1 MKGERKILSDFYNR
15 VKEICSKYKKVAMF
29 VDMDGTIV
37 EYNIY
42 PEGTMTT
49 DAKGLFINLR
59 PIKIVIDELR
69 KIKDIENLDL
79 YVLSMA
85 RSYIIVEEKK
95 EWLKKNASFID
106 EKNWII
112 INREAGDYND
122 ENRDGV
128 KAERIQE
135 KLKEYDHCILLD
147 DDHKVIH
154 KAVNMLKDNCDIFH
168 LSSAII

>member
-1 MKGERKILSDFYNR
+1 MSDFYNR
-15 VKEICSKYKKVAMF
+15 IKEICSKYKKVAMF

-42 PEGTMTT
+42 PDGTIKNDT
-49 DAKGLFINLR
+49 KGLFVNLR
-59 PIKIVIDELR
+59 PIEIVIDELR
-69 KIKDIENLDL
+69 KINEIDNLDL
-79 YVLSMA
+79 YILSMA
-85 RSYIIVEEKK
+85 RTYIIVEEKK

-122 ENRDGV
+122 ENRNRV
-128 KAERIQE
+128 KPERILG
-135 KLKEYDHCILLD
+135 KLKSEYDHTILLD

-154 KAVNMLKDNCDIFH
+154 ESVKILKDKCDIFH
-168 LSSAII
+168 VSSAII